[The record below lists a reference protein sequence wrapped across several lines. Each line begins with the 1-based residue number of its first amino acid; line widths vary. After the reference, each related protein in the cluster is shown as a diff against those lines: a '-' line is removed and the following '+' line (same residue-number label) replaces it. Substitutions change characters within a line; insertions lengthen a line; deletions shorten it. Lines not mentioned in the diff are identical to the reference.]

1 MILSILKIATNQ
13 RNQSPADALGK
24 VLNYVMRPEA
34 ASLTGIYG
42 AGVSVYHTF
51 DAMMEVKMAYGQ
63 DRLKPF
69 YHYIFNPEDT
79 DYIDELNFQ
88 MMVQE
93 MAEFIHKFSGRYQ
106 VLSSV
111 HYDHAPCL
119 HAHFI
124 ANNIDLRTGQRLDIN
139 YEKLRLLKTGLN
151 DILKCYNVSPI
162 PIKYTPESLQ

>member
-79 DYIDELNFQ
+79 DYIDELNF
-88 MMVQE
+88 
-93 MAEFIHKFSGRYQ
+93 KNDG
-106 VLSSV
+106 
-111 HYDHAPCL
+111 
-119 HAHFI
+119 
-124 ANNIDLRTGQRLDIN
+124 TGN
-139 YEKLRLLKTGLN
+139 G
-151 DILKCYNVSPI
+151 
-162 PIKYTPESLQ
+162 